1 MADLF
6 GYEIKKKKE
15 ATKAQSFVAPS
26 DDEGTYDIAGG
37 AGFFGSYI
45 AYDKQPRN
53 DYELIRKYRQTSE
66 NIECDRAIEDICS
79 EAITAADEIEVSVVV
94 NLDFVD
100 LSEGIKNK
108 VIDEFK
114 ELLRLLE
121 WRKKGHDIF
130 KRWYI
135 DGRIYFH
142 KLVDEKSPRK
152 GITEVRYIDPKY
164 IKKVREIQKAKAG
177 GNVNAP
183 TIIKDVKE
191 WFVYNEIGVYPTFT
205 GDQTGGGSGGIRIS
219 PDAIV
224 YCTSG
229 IHNPSTNQVYGFLQK
244 AIKPTNQLRMIEDSV
259 VIYRVARAPERRIFY
274 IDVGNLPK
282 PKAEQYLKD
291 VMTRYRNKLV
301 YDSNSGEIRDDRNQM
316 SMLED
321 FWLPR
326 REGGRGTEIS
336 TLGGGQNLGELEDIK
351 YFQSKLYQS
360 LNIPVS
366 RLESEG
372 GFNLG
377 RSTEIIRDEVKF
389 TKFIQRLRKRFAEI
403 FQDLLKTQ
411 LILKGIMTDEDW
423 NKIKENVIYDFM
435 DDNHFAEL
443 RDLEITEARMNSL
456 QLMEAYIGQFYS
468 KDYIRRYVLRQTET
482 EMEEIDK
489 QIEDEKKDEDD
500 ELGGAPVGQDPEYG
514 QVPMT

>member
-1 MADLF
+1 MAELF
-6 GYEIKKKKE
+6 GYEIKRKKE

-164 IKKVREIQKAKAG
+164 IKKV
-177 GNVNAP
+177 P
-183 TIIKDVKE
+183 
-191 WFVYNEIGVYPTFT
+191 
-205 GDQTGGGSGGIRIS
+205 
-219 PDAIV
+219 
-224 YCTSG
+224 
-229 IHNPSTNQVYGFLQK
+229 
-244 AIKPTNQLRMIEDSV
+244 
-259 VIYRVARAPERRIFY
+259 
-274 IDVGNLPK
+274 
-282 PKAEQYLKD
+282 
-291 VMTRYRNKLV
+291 
-301 YDSNSGEIRDDRNQM
+301 
-316 SMLED
+316 
-321 FWLPR
+321 
-326 REGGRGTEIS
+326 
-336 TLGGGQNLGELEDIK
+336 
-351 YFQSKLYQS
+351 LYQ
-360 LNIPVS
+360 L
-366 RLESEG
+366 
-372 GFNLG
+372 
-377 RSTEIIRDEVKF
+377 
-389 TKFIQRLRKRFAEI
+389 
-403 FQDLLKTQ
+403 
-411 LILKGIMTDEDW
+411 
-423 NKIKENVIYDFM
+423 
-435 DDNHFAEL
+435 
-443 RDLEITEARMNSL
+443 
-456 QLMEAYIGQFYS
+456 
-468 KDYIRRYVLRQTET
+468 
-482 EMEEIDK
+482 
-489 QIEDEKKDEDD
+489 
-500 ELGGAPVGQDPEYG
+500 
-514 QVPMT
+514 